1 MQVRKE
7 TAEIRKDT
15 EELKS
20 FGNKQTENINNVDT
34 RLVLSD
40 CVHAHVYMHV
50 CVCVRARACVSVCV
64 RACISVSVEARLVL
78 SDAHTR
84 MHVNTNTQIRTT

>member
-20 FGNKQTENINNVDT
+20 FSQKLNENINNVDT
-34 RLVLSD
+34 RLTERID
-40 CVHAHVYMHV
+40 
-50 CVCVRARACVSVCV
+50 R
-64 RACISVSVEARLVL
+64 IQKIVEDFV
-78 SDAHTR
+78 
-84 MHVNTNTQIRTT
+84 VE

>member
-20 FGNKQTENINNVDT
+20 FSQKLNENINNVDT
-34 RLVLSD
+34 RLTERMD
-40 CVHAHVYMHV
+40 
-50 CVCVRARACVSVCV
+50 R
-64 RACISVSVEARLVL
+64 IQKIVEDFVAE
-78 SDAHTR
+78 
-84 MHVNTNTQIRTT
+84 

>member
-1 MQVRKE
+1 MRAGPPIPYYFSRKNWRFPQKHTCMQVRKE

-34 RLVLSD
+34 RLTERMD
-40 CVHAHVYMHV
+40 
-50 CVCVRARACVSVCV
+50 R
-64 RACISVSVEARLVL
+64 IQKIVEDFVAE
-78 SDAHTR
+78 
-84 MHVNTNTQIRTT
+84 

>member
-20 FGNKQTENINNVDT
+20 LGNKQSENLNNVDT
-34 RLVLSD
+34 RLTERVD
-40 CVHAHVYMHV
+40 K
-50 CVCVRARACVSVCV
+50 
-64 RACISVSVEARLVL
+64 ITKIVEELV
-78 SDAHTR
+78 AE
-84 MHVNTNTQIRTT
+84 